1 RRAASPLEPWRRRTR
16 RPARA
21 ARPGS
26 WSSTDRR
33 RAAAT
38 PLQVVPLPAAHE
50 WFSCADAA
58 RRAWRG
64 CFIRRAARYSRNVSE
79 RVSDVVRGDLVVILV
94 TPRSPSLRSLRL
106 GVNQTVR
113 IAMKLKRITLATLAA
128 FAAPGAVLAQSNV
141 QSVGNVQVYG

>member
-64 CFIRRAARYSRNVSE
+64 CFIRRAARYSRNVSY

-106 GVNQTVR
+106 GVNQNSEDRNEAETHHACHAR
-113 IAMKLKRITLATLAA
+113 RLRRAGC
-128 FAAPGAVLAQSNV
+128 GAGAEQRAIGG
-141 QSVGNVQVYG
+141 QW